1 MALTLEQKKQVVA
14 EVSEVAA
21 NAYSAVAAEYHGIE
35 VAKMTELRN
44 KAREKG
50 VVLKVV
56 KNSLAKRA
64 FEGTAFECMSDGL
77 TGPVILAFS
86 MEDLG
91 SAARVV
97 FDFNKENK
105 DALKTKIVSVGGEAY
120 GPSELE
126 RISKLP
132 TRDEALAILMATMKA
147 PVTKLAQTM
156 KEVPGK
162 FVRNVAA
169 VKDAKEAA

>member
-1 MALTLEQKKQVVA
+1 MALTLEQKQKVVA

-21 NAYSAVAAEYHGIE
+21 NAYSAVAAEYHGME
-35 VAKMTELRN
+35 VAQMTALRN
-44 KAREKG
+44 LARGKG

-56 KNSLAKRA
+56 KNTLAKRA
-64 FEGTAFECMSDGL
+64 FEGTKFECMSDSM
-77 TGPVILAFS
+77 TGPLLLAFS

-91 SAARVV
+91 SAARVIY
-97 FDFNKENK
+97 DFSKENK
-105 DALKTKIVSVGGEAY
+105 ALETKLVSVGGELF
-120 GPSELE
+120 GPQELE
-126 RISKLP
+126 RVSKLP

-147 PVTKLAQTM
+147 PVTKLARTM

-162 FVRNVAA
+162 FVRTVAA

>member
-1 MALTLEQKKQVVA
+1 MALTLEQKQQVVA

-21 NAYSAVAAEYHGIE
+21 NAYSAVAAEYHGIS
-35 VAKMTELRN
+35 VAKLTQLRVQ
-44 KAREKG
+44 AREKG

-56 KNSLAKRA
+56 KNTLAKRA
-64 FEGTAFECMSDGL
+64 FEGTKFECMSDSL
-77 TGPVILAFS
+77 TGPLLLAFS

-91 SAARVV
+91 SAARIVHE
-97 FDFNKENK
+97 FSKENK
-105 DALKTKIVSVGGEAY
+105 ALETKAVSVGGELF
-120 GPSELE
+120 GPQELE
-126 RISKLP
+126 RVSKLP

-147 PVTKLAQTM
+147 PVTELARTL

-162 FVRNVAA
+162 FVRTVAA

>member
-1 MALTLEQKKQVVA
+1 MALTLEQKRQVVA

-35 VAKMTELRN
+35 VAQMTELRN
-44 KAREKG
+44 NAREKG

-64 FEGTAFECMSDGL
+64 FEGTKFESMSDKL
-77 TGPVILAFS
+77 TGPLILAFS
-86 MEDLG
+86 TEDLG
-91 SAARVV
+91 SAARVIY
-97 FDFNKENK
+97 DFSK
-105 DALKTKIVSVGGEAY
+105 DNNALDPKMVSVGGEVF
-120 GPSELE
+120 GPEELE
-126 RISKLP
+126 RVSKLP

-147 PVTKLAQTM
+147 PVTKLARTM

-162 FVRNVAA
+162 FVRTVAA
-169 VKDAKEAA
+169 VKESKDAA

>member
-1 MALTLEQKKQVVA
+1 MALTLEQKQQVVA

-21 NAYSAVAAEYHGIE
+21 NAYSAVAAEYHGIG
-35 VAKMTELRN
+35 VAKLTKLREQ
-44 KAREKG
+44 AREKG

-56 KNSLAKRA
+56 KNTLAKRA
-64 FEGTAFECMSDGL
+64 FEGTKFECMSDGL
-77 TGPVILAFS
+77 TGPLLLAFS

-97 FDFNKENK
+97 YDFSKENP
-105 DALKTKIVSVGGEAY
+105 ALETKLISVGGEVF
-120 GPSELE
+120 GPQELE
-126 RISKLP
+126 RVSKLP

-147 PVTKLAQTM
+147 PVTKLARTM

-162 FVRNVAA
+162 FVRTVAA

>member
-14 EVSEVAA
+14 DVSEVAA
-21 NAYSAVAAEYHGIE
+21 NAYSVVAAEYHGIE
-35 VAKMTELRN
+35 VGQMTELRN
-44 KAREKG
+44 NAREKG

-64 FEGTAFECMSDGL
+64 FEGTNFECMSDGL
-77 TGPVILAFS
+77 TGPLILAFA

-97 FDFNKENK
+97 KDFNKEHK
-105 DALKTKIVSVGGEAY
+105 LLDAKIIAVGGEAF
-120 GPSELE
+120 GPEELE
-126 RISKLP
+126 RVASLP

-147 PVTKLAQTM
+147 PVTKLARTM

-162 FVRNVAA
+162 FVRTVAA

>member
-1 MALTLEQKKQVVA
+1 MALTLEQKQQVVA

-21 NAYSAVAAEYHGIE
+21 NAYSAVAAEYHGIS
-35 VAKMTELRN
+35 VAKLTELRVQ
-44 KAREKG
+44 AREKG

-56 KNSLAKRA
+56 KNTLAKRA
-64 FEGTAFECMSDGL
+64 FEGTKFECMSDSL
-77 TGPVILAFS
+77 TGPLLLAFS

-91 SAARVV
+91 SAARIVYE
-97 FDFNKENK
+97 FSKDNK
-105 DALKTKIVSVGGEAY
+105 ALETKAVSVGGELF
-120 GPSELE
+120 GPQELE
-126 RISKLP
+126 RVSKLP

-147 PVTKLAQTM
+147 PVTELARTL

-162 FVRNVAA
+162 FVRTVAA

>member
-1 MALTLEQKKQVVA
+1 MALTLEQKQQVVA

-21 NAYSAVAAEYHGIE
+21 NAYSAVAAEYHGIS
-35 VAKMTELRN
+35 VAKLTQLRVQ
-44 KAREKG
+44 AREKG

-56 KNSLAKRA
+56 KNTLAKRA
-64 FEGTAFECMSDGL
+64 FEGTKFECMSDSL
-77 TGPVILAFS
+77 TGPLLLAFS

-91 SAARVV
+91 SAARIVHE
-97 FDFNKENK
+97 FSKENK
-105 DALKTKIVSVGGEAY
+105 ALETKAVSVGGELF
-120 GPSELE
+120 GPEELE
-126 RISKLP
+126 RVSKLP

-147 PVTKLAQTM
+147 PVTELARTL

-162 FVRNVAA
+162 FVRTVAA

>member
-1 MALTLEQKKQVVA
+1 MALTLEQKQQVVA

-21 NAYSAVAAEYHGIE
+21 NAYSAVAAEYHGIG
-35 VAKMTELRN
+35 VAKLTKLREQ
-44 KAREKG
+44 AREKG

-56 KNSLAKRA
+56 KNTLAKRA
-64 FEGTAFECMSDGL
+64 FEGTKFECMSDSL
-77 TGPVILAFS
+77 TGPLLLAFS

-97 FDFNKENK
+97 YDFSKENPT
-105 DALKTKIVSVGGEAY
+105 LETKLISVGGEVF
-120 GPSELE
+120 GPQELE
-126 RISKLP
+126 RVSKLP

-147 PVTKLAQTM
+147 PVTKLARTM
-156 KEVPGK
+156 KEVPSK
-162 FVRNVAA
+162 FVRTVAA

>member
-35 VAKMTELRN
+35 VAQMTNLRN

-56 KNSLAKRA
+56 KNTLAKRA
-64 FEGTAFECMSDGL
+64 FEGTKFECMSDSL
-77 TGPVILAFS
+77 AGPLLLAFS

-97 FDFNKENK
+97 HEFSKEHK
-105 DALKTKIVSVGGEAY
+105 ALETKLVSVGGELF
-120 GPSELE
+120 GPEELE
-126 RISKLP
+126 RVSKLP

-147 PVTKLAQTM
+147 PVTKLARTM

-162 FVRNVAA
+162 FVRTVAA

>member
-35 VAKMTELRN
+35 VGQMTQLRN
-44 KAREKG
+44 NAREKG

-56 KNSLAKRA
+56 KNSLARRA
-64 FEGTAFECMSDGL
+64 FEGTDFECMSDGL
-77 TGPVILAFS
+77 TGPLILAFS

-97 FDFNKENK
+97 KDFNKEH
-105 DALKTKIVSVGGEAY
+105 DLLEPKIVSVGGESF
-120 GPSELE
+120 GPEALE
-126 RISKLP
+126 RVSKLP

-147 PVTKLAQTM
+147 PVTKLARTM

-162 FVRNVAA
+162 FVRTVAA

>member
-1 MALTLEQKKQVVA
+1 MA

-35 VAKMTELRN
+35 VGQMTQLRRA
-44 KAREKG
+44 ARDKG

-56 KNSLAKRA
+56 KNSLARRA
-64 FEGTAFECMSDGL
+64 FEGTNFECMSDGL
-77 TGPVILAFS
+77 TGPLILAFA

-97 FDFNKENK
+97 KDFNKEHK
-105 DALKTKIVSVGGEAY
+105 LLDAKIVSVGGEVF
-120 GPSELE
+120 GPEELE
-126 RISKLP
+126 RVAKLP

-147 PVTKLAQTM
+147 PVTKLARTM
-156 KEVPGK
+156 NEVPSK
-162 FVRNVAA
+162 FVRTVAA

>member
-1 MALTLEQKKQVVA
+1 MALTLEQKQQVVA

-21 NAYSAVAAEYHGIE
+21 NAYSAVAAEYHGIG
-35 VAKMTELRN
+35 VAKLTKLREQ
-44 KAREKG
+44 AREKG

-56 KNSLAKRA
+56 KNTLAKRA
-64 FEGTAFECMSDGL
+64 FEGTKFECMSDSL
-77 TGPVILAFS
+77 TGPLLLAFS

-97 FDFNKENK
+97 YDFSKENPT
-105 DALKTKIVSVGGEAY
+105 LETKLISVGGEVF
-120 GPSELE
+120 GPQELE
-126 RISKLP
+126 RVSKLP

-147 PVTKLAQTM
+147 PVTKLARTM

-162 FVRNVAA
+162 FVRTVAA

>member
-21 NAYSAVAAEYHGIE
+21 NAHSVVAAEYHGIE
-35 VAKMTELRN
+35 VGQMTQLRN
-44 KAREKG
+44 QAREKG

-64 FEGTAFECMSDGL
+64 FEGTQFECMADSL
-77 TGPVILAFS
+77 TGPLVFAFS
-86 MEDLG
+86 MEDLC
-91 SAARVV
+91 SAARIVY
-97 FDFNKENK
+97 DFNKEHK
-105 DALKTKIVSVGGEAY
+105 LLETKVVSVGGEAF
-120 GPSELE
+120 GSEELE

-132 TRDEALAILMATMKA
+132 TRDEALSILMSTMQA
-147 PVTKLAQTM
+147 PVTKLARTM
-156 KEVPGK
+156 KEVPSK
-162 FVRNVAA
+162 FVRTVAA